1 MLINI
6 TGGNDMTLFE
16 VNEAASI
23 IQEAADEDA
32 NIIFGAVIDPK
43 MKDEVKVTVIA
54 TGFDTATAGLLNSR
68 GERMTRRPI
77 ASEPAAIAEPTRPRV
92 ERPQDQQQPLAA
104 GATDQV
110 GAEGEIYDP
119 PFFRNPLR
127 GAGGSS
133 GFGPMASNDFGAD
146 LDIPTVIRNLS
157 D

>member
-1 MLINI
+1 GVLINI
-6 TGGNDMTLFE
+6 TGGSDMTLFE

-54 TGFDTATAGLLNSR
+54 TGFDNATVGLLNTR
-68 GERMTRRPI
+68 GERMTRRPM
-77 ASEPAAIAEPTRPRV
+77 AEPVTIAEPTRPRV
-92 ERPQDQQQPLAA
+92 ERPQEQPVAA
-104 GATDQV
+104 AAASDQV
-110 GAEGEIYDP
+110 GAEGEIFDP

-127 GAGGSS
+127 GAGGTS